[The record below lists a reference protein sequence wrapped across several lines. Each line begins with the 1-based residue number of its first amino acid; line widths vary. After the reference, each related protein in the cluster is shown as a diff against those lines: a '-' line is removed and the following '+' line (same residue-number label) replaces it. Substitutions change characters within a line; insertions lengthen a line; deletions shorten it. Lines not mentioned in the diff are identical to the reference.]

1 MHIGQ
6 LIRKQIDGKEHLVPA
21 STSAKEFSKQL
32 GIAESGSK
40 NLGKSFLDFNQKNR
54 MASQHQR
61 LHLPNGR
68 QHAASGAGR
77 TG

>member
-40 NLGKSFLDFNQKNR
+40 NLGKSFLDFNQKK
-54 MASQHQR
+54 
-61 LHLPNGR
+61 
-68 QHAASGAGR
+68 
-77 TG
+77 